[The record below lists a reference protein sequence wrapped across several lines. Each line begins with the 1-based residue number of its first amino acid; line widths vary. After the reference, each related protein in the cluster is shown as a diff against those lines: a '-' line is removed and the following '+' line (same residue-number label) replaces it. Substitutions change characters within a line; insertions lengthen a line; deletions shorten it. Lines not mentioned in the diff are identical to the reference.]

1 MDPEGIVFIVDD
13 DEAFRESLGR
23 LLESAGMRV
32 RKFHG
37 AESFLEGYDPTL
49 TGCLVLDIRMPGM
62 SGLELQDKLAKL
74 KIGIP
79 IIILSAHGDV
89 ETAVRVMHAGAVDF
103 IRKPYDTT
111 RLLERLCQAL
121 SLDARRRKDEAE
133 RAEVAKSLTRL
144 TPREHEVMLLLA
156 TGKSVKEIAFGLGL
170 SQRTVNVHRGHIM
183 TKLRIDSVVDL
194 ATMARVAESDTGEDG
209 RPEWLRKPA

>member
-32 RKFHG
+32 RKFPG
-37 AESFLEGYDPTL
+37 AEAFLEGYDPTL

-89 ETAVRVMHAGAVDF
+89 ETAVRVMHGGAVDF

-121 SLDARRRKDEAE
+121 SLDARRRQEEAE
-133 RAEVAKSLTRL
+133 RAEVSKSLARL

-156 TGKSVKEIAFGLGL
+156 SGKSVKEIAFGLGL

-194 ATMARVAESDTGEDG
+194 ATMARVAEEDAG
-209 RPEWLRKPA
+209 GNGQPEWQRKPA